1 MKFSQN
7 KNAFIPKQSWWERY
21 TSQSHQLFF
30 SSAIVFSIFIMLLTF
45 LSLKGIIS
53 IDFSLI
59 HSFGLNYAVF
69 TNAFLGFLVT
79 VIPKYNAHPEIKKD
93 EYLIPWALFQIF
105 VFITI
110 FVSAMLGKILIAF
123 VMMYFSYIFYKI
135 IKNSKATDRKD
146 SILINSI
153 FIIGA
158 LILLIEAFTSISLS
172 YLSFYAYLFA
182 MVIIVALRMVPMFYF
197 NVTGI
202 RPWVKPKYTR
212 EAIVVLLFLL
222 GVSVQFNLILFS
234 IIISFFC
241 LVLFT
246 YIVLKLNVYKKTPA
260 IMSVLSFAFLYL
272 PIGFLVLFFE
282 SLFELSTLKLSFH
295 IFAIGFITTLL
306 IGFGSRV
313 TLGHAVPAQ
322 TIYADRL
329 TTALFVFTQIVL
341 LLRVVASLSFMMD
354 YTIFVNLLYVSSF
367 AWIVLFVVWTFRYGK
382 ILLRF

>member
-93 EYLIPWALFQIF
+93 EYLISWALFQIF

-234 IIISFFC
+234 IIVSFFC

-341 LLRVVASLSFMMD
+341 LLRVVASVSFMMD